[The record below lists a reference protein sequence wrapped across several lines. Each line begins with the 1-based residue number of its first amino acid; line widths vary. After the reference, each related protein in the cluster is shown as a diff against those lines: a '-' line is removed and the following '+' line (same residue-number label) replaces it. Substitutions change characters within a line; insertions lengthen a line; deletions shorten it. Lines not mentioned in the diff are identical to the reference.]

1 MRQYKL
7 KAELEYYN
15 GEFTELDWIISE
27 VDKCICAACTSL
39 DYEDLV
45 WTLRGKLYDRR
56 SKIAGKK
63 SNLKHQLKRRNEETN
78 SKTDL

>member
-7 KAELEYYN
+7 KANIEYYN
-15 GEFTELDWIISE
+15 GKFTELDWVISE

-45 WTLRGKLYDRR
+45 WTLRGLLYKRR
-56 SKIAGKK
+56 SQIAEIK
-63 SNLKHQLKRRNEETN
+63 SDLKHQLKEA
-78 SKTDL
+78 K